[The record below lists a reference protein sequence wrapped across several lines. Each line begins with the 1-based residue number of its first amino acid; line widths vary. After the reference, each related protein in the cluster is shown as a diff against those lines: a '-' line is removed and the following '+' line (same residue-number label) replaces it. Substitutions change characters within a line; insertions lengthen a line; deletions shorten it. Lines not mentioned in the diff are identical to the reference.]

1 MRYLLLLLAVPAVA
15 QVSMDTLNAVAWVQT
30 SVEYRASAM
39 QAWTAASAALPK
51 ALKDRKWSA
60 AIEQT
65 GKFKKLPPAIIVDID
80 ETVLD
85 NSPVQARFLLEG
97 DGRFDRATW
106 EKWTQ
111 EGAAKPVPGA
121 VEFLNLAAS
130 RGVTVFYVSNR
141 SAAES
146 AGTLANLNRH
156 GFPITAEARGG
167 LGDSVLLRD
176 EKEGWSGDKTSR
188 RQAVAAH
195 YRIIMLCGDDLG
207 DFLPARKSREQRDAD
222 TAKYMDWF
230 GQRWIVLPNPIYG
243 SWEDTLANFDRSLPA
258 AQARQGKLKAL
269 RRE

>member
-1 MRYLLLLLAVPAVA
+1 
-15 QVSMDTLNAVAWVQT
+15 MDTLNAVAWMQT

-39 QAWTAASAALPK
+39 QAWAAAGAALPK
-51 ALKDRKWSA
+51 ALKDRKWTA

-97 DGRFDRATW
+97 DGRYTRAMW

-111 EGAAKPVPGA
+111 EGAAKPIPGA
-121 VEFLNLAAS
+121 VEFLKLAAS

-141 SAAES
+141 AAAES
-146 AGTLANLNRH
+146 PGTLANLNRH
-156 GFPITAEARGG
+156 GFPITSEARGG

-176 EKEGWSGDKTSR
+176 EKEGWGGDKTSR

-207 DFLPARKSREQRDAD
+207 DFLPARRPRAERDSA
-222 TAKYMDWF
+222 TASYMSWF
-230 GQRWIVLPNPIYG
+230 GQRWIVLPNPSYG
-243 SWEDTLANFDRSLPA
+243 SWEDTLSNFDRSLSA
-258 AQARQGKLKAL
+258 GQARQNKLKAL
-269 RRE
+269 VRD